1 MTTARKL
8 NDLRTGDRGIIERI
22 TGTGRFRQRLME
34 MGFVPGAEI
43 VVEKYAP
50 LKDPIEY
57 ILKGYHVSLR
67 HTEAEKI
74 VVREPEGGKRKDS

>member
-1 MTTARKL
+1 VAVKKL
-8 NDLRTGDRGIIERI
+8 DDLRTGDRGIIERI
-22 TGTGRFRQRLME
+22 TGTGKFRQRLME

-74 VVREPEGGKRKDS
+74 IVRESGKEQKEDS